1 MKKGFTL
8 LELLIVIGI
17 LAILATAA
25 TIVLNPA
32 ELLRQARDTQRIAD
46 LDAVKAAISLY
57 LTDVTSP
64 ALGTTTNCY
73 VNPAGVAANCA
84 TRHAGKT
91 TTIIAGRAVDGT
103 GWVPVNL
110 GSIST
115 GAPLAVYPVDP
126 TNSATVF
133 YSYSNTATTIE
144 LNADLEAAKYIQGG
158 ANDKES
164 TDGGTMAGIY
174 EVGTEPGLDI

>member
-64 ALGTTTNCY
+64 DLGNVLNCY
-73 VNPAGVAANCA
+73 VNIVGVVFNCDG
-84 TRHAGKT
+84 RHAGKT
-91 TTIIAGRAVDGT
+91 TTYIASRAVDGT

-110 GSIST
+110 NSVST
-115 GAPLAVYPVDP
+115 GAPLAVYPIDP
-126 TNSATVF
+126 RNTFVWY
-133 YSYSNTATTIE
+133 YSYANTATTFE
-144 LNADLEAAKYIQGG
+144 LNADLEAAKYVQGG
-158 ANDKES
+158 TNDKED
-164 TDGGTMAGIY
+164 TDGGDINHVY
-174 EVGTEPGLDI
+174 EVGTELDIVL